1 MGVRKVNFFSFIFH
15 LVLVSS
21 MLRSRRLCDMYS
33 LFRQGECKAAAEAA
47 AVELGMYGVESDNKQ
62 RWKKFSDFVVEEK
75 NVFTDKPM
83 GEISSFL
90 NTLANHNVSIGS
102 FWSSI
107 FEDKLNG
114 KIKTDKVLIGDLVEL
129 ISACNKVDYRPDVA
143 IEKLLSILMENE
155 TVWVLS
161 PIELVET
168 VKVVSN
174 SYVQNRLF
182 FMEIANRIVLES
194 EDFSDDQLV
203 TLLIAFAKVN
213 MVHSEMCK
221 VVLKRFCRESARL
234 GWDDKILVAH
244 ALSKLRFRSD
254 TFFRQICTNGIGL
267 LGLGGLASLGVSMR
281 LLKMDSGS
289 TEWWD
294 KESDFKRIVELV
306 KEKSANSAEIEKLN
320 AKELGNVCQ
329 LVSGGMKNTDVVMKR
344 SQHLFVNEPLSRSH
358 RYLAPIMDG
367 LARSKD
373 SHVQVD
379 HLRWVAEWLCGN
391 VYILPTQDI
400 VAINRAI
407 GKLGFKD
414 HNYHKIWVPYYLER
428 LESMSKEDI
437 TSVSDT
443 YNAIGMSDT
452 LLGGRHFFYK
462 LGKRFQE
469 LTVSQT
475 GDKQLNI
482 DRKYRNLIRRLG

>member
-1 MGVRKVNFFSFIFH
+1 
-15 LVLVSS
+15 
-21 MLRSRRLCDMYS
+21 MLRSRRICDMYS
-33 LFRQGECKAAAEAA
+33 LFRQGECRAAAEAA
-47 AVELGMYGVESDNKQ
+47 SEELGMYGVNVDNKQ
-62 RWKKFSDFVVEEK
+62 RWKKFSDFIVEEN
-75 NVFTDKPM
+75 NVLSDKSM
-83 GEISSFL
+83 GEIASFL
-90 NTLANHNVSIGS
+90 NTLASHNVAIGS

-107 FEDKLNG
+107 FEEKLNG
-114 KIKTDKVLIGDLVEL
+114 KIKTDKVSIGDLVDL
-129 ISACNKVDYRPDVA
+129 ISACNKVDYRAEVA
-143 IEKLLSILMENE
+143 IQKILALAMESEN
-155 TVWVLS
+155 VWILA
-161 PIELVET
+161 PNELVET
-168 VKVVSN
+168 VKVLCN
-174 SYVQNRLF
+174 SFVQNRQF
-182 FMEIANRIVLES
+182 FMEVANRIVLELD
-194 EDFSDDQLV
+194 EFSDDQLV
-203 TLLIAFAKVN
+203 TLLAAFARVN
-213 MVHSEMCK
+213 MVHAEMCNI
-221 VVLKRFCRESARL
+221 VMKRLCCAKL
-234 GWDDKILVAH
+234 YWDDKVLVAH

-254 TFFRQICTNGIGL
+254 TFFREICQNGMGKL
-267 LGLGGLASLGVSMR
+267 RLGALASLGVSMR

-294 KESDFKRIVELV
+294 KESDYKRIVELV
-306 KEKSANSAEIEKLN
+306 REKSEDLIEIERIN

-329 LVSGGMKNTDVVMKR
+329 LVSDGMRNTDAVMKR
-344 SQHLFVNEPLSRSH
+344 IEHLLETEPLSRSH

-367 LARSKD
+367 LARSKE
-373 SHVQVD
+373 SRVHVD

-428 LESMSKEDI
+428 LESISKEDI
-437 TSVSDT
+437 TSISDN

-475 GDKQLNI
+475 GDKQLNM
-482 DRKYRNLIRRLG
+482 DRKYRNLIKRLG